1 MTQAIARL
9 DLPAQTV
16 ASTSGKAREMLETS
30 QQRLGFVPN
39 MYANMVNS
47 PGVLQTYLLGYE
59 LFRNE
64 GGFTP
69 AEQEVVFLSV
79 SRFNGCTYCMAAHS
93 MIGDKMS
100 KVPADSLAALRE
112 GKPLPDAKLQALA
125 TFSTIMVES
134 RGTPTPEQLAAFKA
148 AGYTDRHALEIVLA
162 IAVKTL
168 SNYSNHVFHTQT
180 DPAFQ
185 AYAWNPQA

>member
-1 MTQAIARL
+1 MTKAIAKL
-9 DLPAQTV
+9 DLSAQTV
-16 ASTSGKAREMLETS
+16 STASGKAREMLETA
-30 QQRLGFVPN
+30 QRNLGFVPN
-39 MYANMVNS
+39 MYVNMVNS

-64 GGFTP
+64 AVFTP
-69 AEQEVVFLSV
+69 AEQEVVFLSI
-79 SRFNGCTYCMAAHS
+79 SRFNACTYCMAAHS

-100 KVPADSLAALRE
+100 QVPTEVLAALRE
-112 GKPLPDAKLQALA
+112 GTPLPDAKLQALA
-125 TFSTIMVES
+125 VFSTIMVES
-134 RGTPTPEQLAAFKA
+134 RGTPTPQELAAFKA
-148 AGYTDRHALEIVLA
+148 AGYADRHALEIVLA

-185 AYAWNPQA
+185 AYAWNPPA

>member
-185 AYAWNPQA
+185 AYA

>member
-1 MTQAIARL
+1 MTHTIARL

-16 ASTSGKAREMLETS
+16 ASTTGKARDMLETS
-30 QQRLGFVPN
+30 QRNLGFVPN

-47 PGVLQTYLLGYE
+47 PGLLQTYQLGYE

-64 GGFTP
+64 SGFTP
-69 AEQEVVFLSV
+69 VEQEVVFLSI
-79 SRFNGCTYCMAAHS
+79 SRYNGCTYCMAAHS

-100 KVPADSLAALRE
+100 KVPADALAALRE
-112 GKPLPDAKLQALA
+112 GKALADAKLQALA
-125 TFSTIMVES
+125 TFATIMVES

-162 IAVKTL
+162 VAVKTL
-168 SNYSNHVFHTQT
+168 SNYTNHVFHTET
-180 DPAFQ
+180 DAAFQ
-185 AYAWNPQA
+185 GYAWTARS

>member
-1 MTQAIARL
+1 MTQAIAKL
-9 DLPAQTV
+9 DLPLQTV
-16 ASTSGKAREMLETS
+16 ASTTGKARDMLETS
-30 QQRLGFVPN
+30 QRNLGFVPN

-47 PGVLQTYLLGYE
+47 PGVLQTYQLGYE
-59 LFRNE
+59 LFRSE

-69 AEQEVVFLSV
+69 AEQEVVFLSI

-100 KVPADSLAALRE
+100 KLPADSLAALRE
-112 GKPLPDAKLQALA
+112 GKPLPDARLQALA

-134 RGTPTPEQLAAFKA
+134 RGTPTPAQLAAFKA

-168 SNYSNHVFHTQT
+168 SNYTNHVFHTQV
-180 DPAFQ
+180 DAAF
-185 AYAWNPQA
+185 AGYAWNPAA